1 MNEYRITE
9 ISAGQQERFSVTV
22 TEEMMAKFLDITG
35 DVNPL
40 HTDDA
45 FAKEKGVPQ
54 RVTYGMLTASL
65 ISTLGGVYLPG
76 KYCLI
81 QGVEVRFA
89 KPVYIG
95 DVLEVTGEA
104 VKVDTDLRYLEIKVT
119 IRNQRNEKVLR
130 GLLKAGVM
138 DA

>member
-1 MNEYRITE
+1 MNEYRITD
-9 ISAGQQERFSVTV
+9 ISAGHQESFSVTV
-22 TEEMMAKFLDITG
+22 TEDMMAKFRAITG
-35 DVNPL
+35 DINPL
-40 HTDDA
+40 HVSDD
-45 FAKEKGVPQ
+45 FAKEKGFPQ
-54 RVTYGMLTASL
+54 RVAYGMLTASL
-65 ISTLGGVYLPG
+65 ISTLGGVDLPG

-89 KPVYIG
+89 RPVFIG

-104 VKVDTDLRYLEIKVT
+104 VKVDRDLRYLEVKVP

-138 DA
+138 DE

>member
-1 MNEYRITE
+1 MNEYRITDL
-9 ISAGQQERFSVTV
+9 SAGQQESFTV
-22 TEEMMAKFLDITG
+22 TITEDMMAKFREITG
-35 DVNPL
+35 DINPL
-40 HTDDA
+40 HVSDD
-45 FAKEKGVPQ
+45 FAKEKGFPQ
-54 RVTYGMLTASL
+54 RVAYGMLTASL

-89 KPVYIG
+89 KPVFIG

-104 VKVDTDLRYLEIKVT
+104 VKVDRDLRYLEIKVT

-130 GLLKAGVM
+130 GLLKAGLM
-138 DA
+138 DE

>member
-1 MNEYRITE
+1 MNEYRITD
-9 ISAGQQERFSVTV
+9 ISAGQHESFSVTV

-40 HTDDA
+40 HTDDG
-45 FAKEKGVPQ
+45 FAKEKGFPQ
-54 RVTYGMLTASL
+54 RVAYGMLTASL

-89 KPVYIG
+89 KPVFIG
-95 DVLEVTGEA
+95 DVLEVTGET
-104 VKVDTDLRYLEIKVT
+104 VRVDTDLRYLEIRVT

-138 DA
+138 DE

>member
-1 MNEYRITE
+1 MNEYRITD
-9 ISAGQQERFSVTV
+9 IAAGQQESFSVTV

-40 HTDDA
+40 HTDDG
-45 FAKEKGVPQ
+45 FAKEKGFPQ
-54 RVTYGMLTASL
+54 RVAYGMLTASL

-76 KYCLI
+76 KYCMI

-89 KPVYIG
+89 KPVDIG

-138 DA
+138 DE

>member
-1 MNEYRITE
+1 MNEYRITDL
-9 ISAGQQERFSVTV
+9 SAGQQESFTVTV
-22 TEEMMAKFLDITG
+22 TEDMMAKFREITG
-35 DVNPL
+35 DINPL
-40 HTDDA
+40 HVSDD
-45 FAKEKGVPQ
+45 FAKEKGFPQ
-54 RVTYGMLTASL
+54 RVAYGMLTASL

-89 KPVYIG
+89 KPVFIG

-104 VKVDTDLRYLEIKVT
+104 VKVDRDLRYLEIKVT

-138 DA
+138 DE

>member
-1 MNEYRITE
+1 MNEYRITDL
-9 ISAGQQERFSVTV
+9 SVGQQESFSVTV
-22 TEEMMAKFLDITG
+22 TKEMMEKFLDITG

-40 HTDDA
+40 HVSDD
-45 FAKEKGVPQ
+45 FAKEKGFPG
-54 RVTYGMLTASL
+54 RVAYGMLTASL

-89 KPVYIG
+89 KPVFIG
-95 DVLEVTGEA
+95 DVLEVTGET
-104 VKVDTDLRYLEIKVT
+104 VRVDTDLRYLEIRVT

-138 DA
+138 DE

>member
-1 MNEYRITE
+1 MNEYRITD

-40 HTDDA
+40 HTDDGL
-45 FAKEKGVPQ
+45 AKEKGFPQ
-54 RVTYGMLTASL
+54 RVAYGMLTASL

-138 DA
+138 DE